1 MPDTVDL
8 LQVKIDQAKAKLSED
23 TLEAI
28 AAVPWQAEILK
39 MRETKGY
46 SFEQLNDLE
55 IETELLLCGLVAPA
69 DYPKELENRMKI
81 NKAQA
86 NELVLEMNTLVFSK
100 IKEELIKRTERPARN
115 AFSTADA
122 GGKTTAAS
130 KNSEEKNDAQVLNTA
145 GIEIVPE
152 KLELGTAEQSTES
165 REEVLKKVE
174 KPEPTTV
181 PPILAQKLSGSFQ
194 IPSVKTEHFLE
205 NITKTPPP
213 TPASPKVEKP
223 LIDPYR

>member
-100 IKEELIKRTERPARN
+100 IKEELIKRTER
-115 AFSTADA
+115 
-122 GGKTTAAS
+122 KTTATS

-223 LIDPYR
+223 LIDPYRELPE

>member
-100 IKEELIKRTERPARN
+100 IKEELIKRTER
-115 AFSTADA
+115 
-122 GGKTTAAS
+122 KTTATS

-181 PPILAQKLSGSFQ
+181 PPILAQKLSVSFQ

-223 LIDPYR
+223 LIDPYRELPE